1 MFFVQFL
8 RDQISPDDRV
18 MLDFV
23 EHMVPKLFKQYTDT
37 SAKGGDQSNNKT
49 IDGAR
54 RKKFEDKDDQSMV
67 SHLLNGIFPTIR
79 LLTILAEE
87 RQKEGQPPPFSDLE
101 RRIYILSYL
110 MHDVD

>member
-23 EHMVPKLFKQYTDT
+23 EHMVPKLFELYADT
-37 SAKGGDQSNNKT
+37 SAKGGDHSKNLT
-49 IDGAR
+49 VDEVT
-54 RKKFEDKDDQSMV
+54 RKKFEAKDDQSMV
-67 SHLLNGIFPTIR
+67 SHLLNGIFPTMR
-79 LLTILAEE
+79 LLTILEE
-87 RQKEGQPPPFSDLE
+87 EEPSQPLPELD

-110 MHDVD
+110 MHDV

>member
-8 RDQISPDDRV
+8 RDQISPDDHV

-23 EHMVPKLFKQYTDT
+23 EYIVPKLFKQYTDT

-49 IDGAR
+49 IDEAR

-67 SHLLNGIFPTIR
+67 SHLLNGIFPTMR
-79 LLTILAEE
+79 LLTILEE
-87 RQKEGQPPPFSDLE
+87 RQKGTVSTFPDIERQDLYSIVSHA
-101 RRIYILSYL
+101 RC
-110 MHDVD
+110 